1 MPEASDAVLFSNE
14 IMHMAPLFI
23 GHNNNLLSEYEE
35 AAHNHFFD
43 GAEEGVLAHDYFV
56 PSYRC
61 MYTKSRPP
69 LFANS
74 KCNKRLDCINLSI
87 HDSSFCYQD

>member
-61 MYTKSRPP
+61 IQKAARHY
-69 LFANS
+69 LQIANATE
-74 KCNKRLDCINLSI
+74 D
-87 HDSSFCYQD
+87 